1 LGLNP
6 SDRLVRRTIEVD
18 GERFECLELTPEH
31 LLGRFLHRPEIRYA
45 AMRLCVVGRIPIPLP
60 APRIAVVGT
69 REPSLKGVEL
79 TKRLVRNL
87 VKEGVT
93 VVSGLARG
101 IDTVAH
107 RTAIE
112 EGGRTVAVLGASL
125 NAFYPPENKALQLKM
140 MREHMVVSQFP
151 PGSPVSK
158 KNFPMRNRT
167 MALISDAT
175 VIVEA
180 KERSG
185 VIHQGWE
192 CIRLGRLLLIH
203 VSLKDLKWVRRMV
216 ERGAFLFRTPD
227 DVLEVLRGTKS
238 WIYSSTNSLNPACS
252 SSSGSRKA
260 SLMTSSGTDCKWEW
274 DLSRASTSSTST

>member
-1 LGLNP
+1 MM
-6 SDRLVRRTIEVD
+6 
-18 GERFECLELTPEH
+18 PEH
-31 LLGRFLHRPEIRYA
+31 LLGRPLAKREARYA
-45 AMRLCVVGRIPIPLP
+45 AMRLYVVGRIPIPLP

-112 EGGRTVAVLGASL
+112 EGGRTVAVLGTPL
-125 NAFYPPENKALQLKM
+125 DVFYPPENKALQLKM
-140 MREHMVVSQFP
+140 MREHMVISQFP
-151 PGSPVSK
+151 PGSPVTK

-180 KERSG
+180 MERSG
-185 VIHQGWE
+185 TIYQGWE
-192 CIRLGRLLLIH
+192 CLRLGRPLLIH
-203 VSLKDLKWVRRMV
+203 ASLKNLAWVRRMV
-216 ERGAFLFRTPD
+216 GRGAFLFRTANE
-227 DVLEVLRGTKS
+227 VLEAVTQLPRLKQATKP
-238 WIYSSTNSLNPACS
+238 YCS
-252 SSSGSRKA
+252 ATR
-260 SLMTSSGTDCKWEW
+260 
-274 DLSRASTSSTST
+274 

>member
-1 LGLNP
+1 MVSRQRATNPFFLLFFLMILGLNL
-6 SDRLVRRTIEVD
+6 SGRVIRKTEID
-18 GERFECLELTPEH
+18 GERFECLELMPEH
-31 LLGRFLHRPEIRYA
+31 LLGRPLAKREARYA
-45 AMRLCVVGRIPIPLP
+45 AMRLYVVGRIPIPLP

-112 EGGRTVAVLGASL
+112 EGGRTVAVLGTPL
-125 NAFYPPENKALQLKM
+125 NIFYPPENKALQLKM

-151 PGSPVSK
+151 PGSPVTR

-175 VIVEA
+175 VIVETE
-180 KERSG
+180 ERSG
-185 VIHQGWE
+185 VIYQGWE
-192 CIRLGRLLLIH
+192 CIRLGRPLLIH
-203 VSLKDLKWVRRMV
+203 ASLKDLTWVGKMI
-216 ERGAFLFRTPD
+216 EYGAHLFETAAEA
-227 DVLEVLRGTKS
+227 LEVLRRTVS
-238 WIYSSTNSLNPACS
+238 
-252 SSSGSRKA
+252 
-260 SLMTSSGTDCKWEW
+260 
-274 DLSRASTSSTST
+274 

>member
-1 LGLNP
+1 
-6 SDRLVRRTIEVD
+6 
-18 GERFECLELTPEH
+18 
-31 LLGRFLHRPEIRYA
+31 
-45 AMRLCVVGRIPIPLP
+45 MRLCVVGRIPIPLP

-112 EGGRTVAVLGASL
+112 EGGRTVAVLGTPL
-125 NAFYPPENKALQLKM
+125 NAFYPPENKALQLKL

-151 PGSPVSK
+151 IGSPVSK

-192 CIRLGRLLLIH
+192 CIRLGRPLLIH
-203 VSLKDLKWVRRMV
+203 ASLKDLIWVGKMV
-216 ERGAFLFRTPD
+216 EHGAHLFETAD
-227 DVLEVLRGTKS
+227 EVLNVLRRADSRT
-238 WIYSSTNSLNPACS
+238 YSASTNSLKLLCWYGRIF
-252 SSSGSRKA
+252 SSGSRKA
-260 SLMTSSGTDCKWEW
+260 SLMTSSGTD
-274 DLSRASTSSTST
+274 SM